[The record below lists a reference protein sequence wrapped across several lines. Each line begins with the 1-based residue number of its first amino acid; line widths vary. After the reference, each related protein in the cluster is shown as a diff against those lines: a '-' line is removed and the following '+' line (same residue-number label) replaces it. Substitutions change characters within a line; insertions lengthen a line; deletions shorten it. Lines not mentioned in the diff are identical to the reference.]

1 MQFKPDLRSALIM
14 LTALAVAAGAMA
26 EAKPPW
32 RLQQAL
38 QLPQGLSLSGSHRT
52 RYETLDSQF
61 RAGRNGSDQVL
72 VMRTTVMAA
81 VHRGGFA
88 IGGELMDSRAALDD
102 SGTPISTGIVN
113 SAELLQAYLH
123 WQAEDLFSPGDRSE
137 LRIGRFTMDVGSRR
151 FVARNRYR
159 NTINGFTGIDWHLQG
174 ANGRQLRAFFTLPV
188 NRKPNTAA
196 QLRNNDFEF
205 DEHDSEVKFWGLHYA
220 ATLGWGDQGEV
231 FVFRLDE
238 DDSNGRPT
246 RNRDLTTTGFRLYRK
261 PQLSRFDYE
270 IEAAVQFGE
279 SRTSTAA
286 TNITDLDH
294 FAYFQHAELGYSFDH
309 RWSPRLIL
317 QYDYATGDDNPG
329 DADNERFDT
338 LFGARRF
345 DFGPTGIYGPFAR
358 ANLNTPGLRLQLKPS
373 AAISTFFAYRGYWLA
388 SDTDAW
394 TTSGVRDHNGN
405 SGRFIAQQIE
415 VRLRW
420 NVRPNNARLEAG
432 IAHLFAGEFMDDAPN
447 TNRQGDAN
455 YFYSQVTL
463 SF

>member
-1 MQFKPDLRSALIM
+1 MQFKPNLGSALIM
-14 LTALAVAAGAMA
+14 LTALAAAAGTMA
-26 EAKPPW
+26 EVNPPW
-32 RLQQAL
+32 RLQHAL
-38 QLPQGLSLSGSHRT
+38 QLPQGLTLTGSHRT

-72 VMRTTVMAA
+72 VMRTTLKA
-81 VHRGGFA
+81 VLHRGGLE

-113 SAELLQAYLH
+113 SADLLQAYLH
-123 WQAEDLFSPGDRSE
+123 WQAEGLFSPGNRSD

-159 NTINGFTGIDWHLQG
+159 NTINGFTGFDWRLRG
-174 ANGRQLRAFFTLPV
+174 TNGWQLRAFFVLPV

-196 QLRNNDFEF
+196 KLRNNDFAL
-205 DEHDSEVKFWGLHYA
+205 DEQDGEVKFWGLHYA
-220 ATLGWGDQGEV
+220 ATLGWGDQGEL
-231 FVFRLDE
+231 FFFRLDE

-246 RNRDLTTTGFRLYRK
+246 RNRDLTTIGLRLYRK
-261 PQLSRFDYE
+261 PQASHFDYQ
-270 IEAAVQFGE
+270 IEAALQFGQ

-286 TNITDLDH
+286 SNITDLDH

-309 RWSPRLIL
+309 RWSPRLIF
-317 QYDYATGDDNPG
+317 QYDYASGDDNPA

-358 ANLNTPGLRLQLKPS
+358 ANLNTPGLRLQLNPS

-394 TTSGVRDHNGN
+394 TTSRVRDQNGN

-420 NVRPNNARLEAG
+420 NVRPNNVRLEAG
-432 IAHLFAGEFMDDAPN
+432 FSRLFAGEFMHDAPN
-447 TNRQGDAN
+447 SNGQGDAN